1 MRTIWIFY
9 VDTKYILSSD
19 QEETLED
26 FLTIYTPIIY
36 DILSEESEEK
46 AKRVTDKIKS
56 RDFVLYSSIDGDLE
70 EIEITVE
77 D

>member
-1 MRTIWIFY
+1 MKTIWIFY
-9 VDTKYILSSD
+9 VDDKYILSSD
-19 QEETLED
+19 QEETLEE
-26 FLTIYTPIIY
+26 FLNIYTPIIY

-46 AKRVTDKIKS
+46 ANRVISKIS
-56 RDFVLYSSIDGDLE
+56 NRDFGLYSSIVEDIE